1 MLGCVARLSLWS
13 GLRIGLLAVLLPLAL
28 APAASAG
35 FTQETCAWLRGVD
48 GKPSV
53 TLADVPPLKDV
64 AVLKEIAL
72 TNVQV
77 FVRPQD
83 CVLAGKT
90 NFLGR
95 GLVDVQLWVL
105 DAPDGLSLYYLAA
118 RPPRGFRLDSLYSE
132 VAGSVVG
139 DLELDG
145 MVVLAA
151 QDGPLVSS
159 ALPPQAVAFLRD
171 ALGAGDFRYDLK
183 FGLNLVAAVDLTKG
197 DLGAYRKRLGI
208 VPASVVLQGEL
219 TGIPGYVFGK
229 RRQPGDEADPSK
241 VKQLLLRAV
250 LPGITVPKA
259 PPWLRSGEAGIEI
272 GFQKDARG
280 ATPMV
285 GLFAALTIDDHNSP
299 VTFSTHIAVN
309 RGLTGAPLLVEA
321 RLDGHWVHPFGAQWL
336 TLDNVVLKLETGVTD
351 TKVGF
356 LGDAQLGSKRVT
368 LAIEP
373 QFKDGALL
381 GGIFLGKL
389 DSLTLSDLV
398 TMLNLMAQG
407 VAGGQAVRGDVAEL
421 DLTDLQV
428 KVATFDDSDL
438 KVWKG
443 FQLKGNATLKGRA
456 LGAVDIDLYF
466 FPSTVPNLKAHGKIN
481 AFDAGPVRVDDVVLD
496 LLIGFS
502 LSSHLNFSGKIQL
515 FGTTADAVVKN
526 TLTDVNGRAE
536 MKIQNRFD
544 ASVEWRGWPGIPTAG
559 SFKVTLKA
567 DFSDFLEQE
576 AAKGLIALGH
586 DADTQLDKAKK
597 DVDAALHGV
606 DQAQAQID
614 RLRADVQKE
623 RDATIGRLRAAEQ
636 RVGDLK
642 NQVAAARA
650 EVLRGRQASEEKLKV
665 ARQKVDEL
673 DAEIRRVQR
682 HRAESSN
689 IAVKLDDDA
698 RLAGLKTAKTSADF
712 ALDVARKA
720 AALGPVD
727 ADPRVALVIAAEK
740 TAEAALAALQQSMA
754 WFYQHASVDA
764 DPRVVAKL
772 AEKDAAQVALKTVQ
786 AALDAAQ
793 RAVGAAARI
802 SDFLGK
808 QSGQLLVVRSAVIE
822 GGADAMLG
830 KSPGPLALDY
840 VFMGKP
846 GKLSVPWPW
855 NVAEV
860 KSGIKA
866 IVDALVK
873 TLL

>member
-1 MLGCVARLSLWS
+1 
-13 GLRIGLLAVLLPLAL
+13 
-28 APAASAG
+28 
-35 FTQETCAWLRGVD
+35 
-48 GKPSV
+48 
-53 TLADVPPLKDV
+53 
-64 AVLKEIAL
+64 
-72 TNVQV
+72 
-77 FVRPQD
+77 
-83 CVLAGKT
+83 
-90 NFLGR
+90 
-95 GLVDVQLWVL
+95 
-105 DAPDGLSLYYLAA
+105 
-118 RPPRGFRLDSLYSE
+118 
-132 VAGSVVG
+132 
-139 DLELDG
+139 
-145 MVVLAA
+145 
-151 QDGPLVSS
+151 
-159 ALPPQAVAFLRD
+159 
-171 ALGAGDFRYDLK
+171 
-183 FGLNLVAAVDLTKG
+183 
-197 DLGAYRKRLGI
+197 
-208 VPASVVLQGEL
+208 
-219 TGIPGYVFGK
+219 YVFSGQP
-229 RRQPGDEADPSK
+229 QPGKEEDQ
-241 VKQLLLRAV
+241 KQLLLRAM
-250 LPGITVPKA
+250 LPGITLPKA
-259 PPWLRSGEAGIEI
+259 PPWLRSGEVGIEI
-272 GFQKDARG
+272 GFKKG
-280 ATPMV
+280 VTPII

-373 QFKDGALL
+373 QVKAGALV

-398 TMLNLMAQG
+398 TVLNLMAQG
-407 VAGGQAVRGDVAEL
+407 VADGQAVRGDVAEL
-421 DLTDLQV
+421 DFTDLQV

-438 KVWKG
+438 NVWKG
-443 FQLKGNATLKGRA
+443 FQLKGNAALKGRA

-466 FPSTVPNLKAHGKIN
+466 FPAKVPNLKAHGKIN

-496 LLIGFS
+496 LLIGFT
-502 LSSHLNFSGKIQL
+502 LPHLNFSGKIQL

-536 MKIQNRFD
+536 LKIQNRFD
-544 ASVEWRGWPGIPTAG
+544 ASVAWRGLPGIPTAG

-567 DFSDFLEQE
+567 DFFDFLEQE

-597 DVDAALHGV
+597 DVDAALHQV
-606 DQAQAQID
+606 DQVQAQID
-614 RLRADVQKE
+614 RLRGDVQKE
-623 RDATIGRLRAAEQ
+623 RDDAIGRLRAAEQ

-673 DAEIRRVQR
+673 DREIRRVER

-689 IAVKLDDDA
+689 VFVKAEDDSK
-698 RLAGLKTAKTSADF
+698 LAGLKTAKASADF

-740 TAEAALAALQQSMA
+740 TAEAALVALQRSMA
-754 WFYQHASVDA
+754 WFYQHTSVDA
-764 DPRVVAKL
+764 DPRIVAKL
-772 AEKDAAQVALKTVQ
+772 GEKDAAQAALKVVQ
-786 AALDAAQ
+786 AAIDAAQ
-793 RAVGAAARI
+793 RAVGAVARI
-802 SDFLGK
+802 SDFLSK

-822 GGADAMLG
+822 GGAEAMLG

-846 GKLSVPWPW
+846 GKLSVLWPW
-855 NVAEV
+855 NPAEV